1 MNEFEKN
8 NASEL
13 LTQLLDGELELA
25 NEPVLFSAMATDKDL
40 FDELKQHLAIRE
52 AIRKDTEAFTPPP
65 ETVNAVFASLGY
77 RAPGIAPLPA
87 AIIPKTAVWGKYLRR
102 AVPFALLLIGLVGSY
117 SVFKSSTETDSPNS
131 KFLKP
136 DSKIE
141 VASLKTVKVELP
153 VVVSSEKHSI
163 YKSAVVIKKATNK
176 KHANSTEMPNES
188 VMQNNSETAAID
200 LPKASVNETKPN
212 INIEQVSLLKSK
224 NNYIQDIQT
233 TSSMRNYPSI
243 NQVVTVAPLR
253 LGGTNDVKIYFKNY
267 NTSTSEPFFTNMLL
281 GVNFM
286 GTGNLKI
293 GLEIGKQQY
302 NVKISDKNDVIYED
316 SRNANWAAV
325 GLRYDVKELGL
336 NYIIP
341 YGQISLGFSDFGNS
355 KYLTRYSAG
364 FEIIPFNNNLGVII
378 GLDYSNLWYSTNGNP
393 YSTNTLGF
401 SFGLSW
407 KF

>member
-13 LTQLLDGELELA
+13 LTQLLDGELESA

-77 RAPGIAPLPA
+77 RAPGVAPLPA

-141 VASLKTVKVELP
+141 VASLNTVKAELP

-163 YKSAVVIKKATNK
+163 YKSAVVIKKTTNRK
-176 KHANSTEMPNES
+176 QVNSTEMPDES
-188 VMQNNSETAAID
+188 VLQNNSETAAID

-224 NNYIQDIQT
+224 NNYFQDIQT
-233 TSSMRNYPSI
+233 TSSMNNYPSI
-243 NQVVTVAPLR
+243 NKGVTVAPLK
-253 LGGTNDVKIYFKNY
+253 LGSSNDLKLYIKN
-267 NTSTSEPFFTNMLL
+267 NNISASEPFFMNMLI
-281 GVNFM
+281 GINFISA
-286 GTGNLKI
+286 GNSKI
-293 GLEIGKQQY
+293 GFEGGRQKY
-302 NVKISDKNDVIYED
+302 NVKVTDKNDVIYED
-316 SRNANWAAV
+316 SRNVIWGAV
-325 GLRYDVKELGL
+325 SYRYEIQELSI
-336 NYIIP
+336 NDITP
-341 YGQISLGFSDFGNS
+341 YAQISFGFNDFG
-355 KYLTRYSAG
+355 KYLARGSAG
-364 FEIIPFNNNLGVII
+364 IEIIPFGNNLGINL
-378 GLDYSNLWYSTNGNP
+378 GYDYSQLWYSTLGNP